1 MPVVLLTLQIAGV
14 LTREDVAVAKSMSA
28 MYLAISGV
36 TDLRDITITRKA
48 RPRQRSTARFGAA
61 ITHSRKLHAV
71 LL

>member
-1 MPVVLLTLQIAGV
+1 VPVVLLTLQIAGV

-48 RPRQRSTARFGAA
+48 PKATVDGEIRRGYYTQP
-61 ITHSRKLHAV
+61 
-71 LL
+71 